1 MSTNPSPAPAASPA
15 AEAAIPRNLADEAR
29 ELVPVLAG
37 WRHELHRIPEL
48 SLDLPETSAFV
59 QARLTEMGIPFSTL
73 VGGSCVVALLGRG
86 AHNGA
91 DAAGPCIL
99 LRADMDALPVAEESG
114 EPFASTNG
122 RMHACGHDLHATA
135 LLGAARILKAHEDE
149 LARLGG
155 TVKLVF
161 QPGEETFLG
170 ARAAIEEGL
179 LEEPHVDAAF
189 AAHVIAAMPQGAI
202 AFGTHALSGVYGFR
216 ITLEGKG
223 GHGSSPEVCIDPITA
238 GVHVHLSL
246 QELLA
251 REVGAKSEVALT
263 IGRFSGGAAANVIPD
278 SCVLEGT
285 MRAFDPD
292 LMGRLVER
300 IGELVR
306 GVATT
311 YRTKATVETL
321 NDVPPLVLDEDMVS
335 ACRGYVAAALPE
347 QRQVGGAHNMA
358 SEDFSLISERVP
370 SAYFMV
376 GAGPADPA
384 ERYPQHNP
392 KIRFADEALPVQ
404 ATAYA
409 AVALG
414 WLADHAAGGEAGSAA
429 RDGAGHATYEG

>member
-1 MSTNPSPAPAASPA
+1 MSTSPSKAPAASPA
-15 AEAAIPRNLADEAR
+15 ASAAIPADLADKAR
-29 ELVPVLAG
+29 ALAPELAR

-48 SLDLPETSAFV
+48 SLELPKTSAFV
-59 QARLTEMGIPFSTL
+59 QARLAEMGVPFRTL

-86 AHNGA
+86 ARDGA

-135 LLGAARILKAHEDE
+135 LLGAARLLKAHEDE
-149 LARLGG
+149 LVRLGG

-170 ARAAIEEGL
+170 ARAALREGL
-179 LEEPHVDAAF
+179 LEEPRVDAAF

-202 AFGTHALSGVYGFR
+202 AYGTHALSGVYGFR

-223 GHGSSPEVCIDPITA
+223 GHGSSPEVCVDPITA
-238 GVHVHLSL
+238 GVHVHLAL
-246 QELLA
+246 QELIA
-251 REVGAKSEVALT
+251 REVGARSEVALT
-263 IGRFSGGAAANVIPD
+263 IGRFSSGAAANVIPD

-285 MRAFDPD
+285 MRAFDPE

-300 IGELVR
+300 IGEIVQ
-306 GVATT
+306 GVAAT
-311 YRTKATVETL
+311 YRTRATVETL
-321 NDVPPLVLDEDMVS
+321 NDVPPLVLDEGMVKAS
-335 ACRGYVAAALPE
+335 RGYVAAALPE

-358 SEDFSLISERVP
+358 SEDFALVSERVP

-376 GAGPADPA
+376 GAGPADPS

-404 ATAYA
+404 AAAYA

-414 WLADHAAGGEAGSAA
+414 WLADHAPAGEKE
-429 RDGAGHATYEG
+429 GAGRAGASLVAREG